1 MSAEQINGKLI
12 IAAAGPGDPE
22 LITYKAVQFLAK
34 ADVILTDRLVNKE
47 ILTRFASPSAIIIEV
62 GKQNGKSGS
71 TPQQSINEM
80 LVYYA
85 RRYKLVVRLK
95 GGDVSVFSN
104 ILDELETLTA
114 NHIPYE
120 VVPGVTAALGAAA
133 YAGIPLTARGY
144 STGVRLMTF
153 YKPEV
158 VTTDEWNELGKT
170 KDTLVFYMSSQTLS
184 DLTEKLSQS
193 GMNDATPVAIIE
205 QATTPVQHVIIQD
218 ILTCRK
224 ETERQFMSPTLVI
237 IGEVVKLHPRFNWF
251 NSSEENISFFD
262 PVEEV
267 DDEQQRE
274 KLEA

>member
-1 MSAEQINGKLI
+1 M
-12 IAAAGPGDPE
+12 
-22 LITYKAVQFLAK
+22 QFLAK

-133 YAGIPLTARGY
+133 YAGISY
-144 STGVRLMTF
+144 
-153 YKPEV
+153 Y
-158 VTTDEWNELGKT
+158 
-170 KDTLVFYMSSQTLS
+170 
-184 DLTEKLSQS
+184 
-193 GMNDATPVAIIE
+193 
-205 QATTPVQHVIIQD
+205 
-218 ILTCRK
+218 
-224 ETERQFMSPTLVI
+224 
-237 IGEVVKLHPRFNWF
+237 VKLYWR
-251 NSSEENISFFD
+251 
-262 PVEEV
+262 
-267 DDEQQRE
+267 
-274 KLEA
+274 